1 MATKQ
6 RGHGK
11 GGIRQRPDG
20 TWEARVSDGVKM
32 NAAGNAVRARKSI
45 YGKARAEV
53 VAKLKVALRD
63 QQQGLPLTN
72 ERLTVKEFLTTYLAT
87 IKPGVRPSTYRSYE
101 QNVRLYLIPALGR
114 RPLAKLTPQE
124 VQAFL
129 DAKAKEKSR
138 TGKPFSAASLQRMRA
153 ILRQALGQAEAWD
166 QLPRNVAKLAKPPK
180 GKRRKA
186 KVLSAVQAESLLA
199 AIKGDRLEAL
209 YRVALTLGLRQG
221 EVLGLRWEHV
231 DLKAGTLLVCE
242 AMQRVKGEGLVAVEP
257 KSDAGTRTIKLP
269 KFLVELLR
277 AHEVAQAEERLGAT
291 KWADRGL
298 VFCTKRGTPFDGPNV
313 TRYFQRHLDRVGL
326 PHMRFHDLRHSA
338 ISFLAAS
345 GVPLEVAQR
354 IAGHSD
360 ARLTANVYRHIL
372 PEEHDRAA
380 EAMERRF
387 GDKG

>member
-1 MATKQ
+1 M
-6 RGHGK
+6 
-11 GGIRQRPDG
+11 
-20 TWEARVSDGVKM
+20 
-32 NAAGNAVRARKSI
+32 
-45 YGKARAEV
+45 
-53 VAKLKVALRD
+53 
-63 QQQGLPLTN
+63 TN
-72 ERLTVKEFLTTYLAT
+72 ERLMVKEFLTTYLAA

-101 QNVRLYLIPALGR
+101 QNIRLYLIPALGR

-129 DAKAKEKSR
+129 DAKAKAKTR
-138 TGKPFSAASLQRMRA
+138 AGKPFSAASLQRMRA

-180 GKRRKA
+180 GKRRQA
-186 KVLSAVQAESLLA
+186 KVLSAEQAESLLA
-199 AIKGDRLEAL
+199 AIKRDRLEAL

-231 DLKAGTLLVCE
+231 DLKVGPLLVCE
-242 AMQRVKGEGLVAVEP
+242 AMRRVKGEGIVAVEP
-257 KSDAGTRTIKLP
+257 ESDAGTRTIRLQKS
-269 KFLVELLR
+269 LVDLLR
-277 AHEVAQAEERLGAT
+277 AHKVAQAEERLGASR
-291 KWADRGL
+291 WADRGL
-298 VFCTKRGTPFDGPNV
+298 VFCTKHRTPFDGPNV
-313 TRYFQRHLDRVGL
+313 TKYFQRHLDRVGL
-326 PHMRFHDLRHSA
+326 PQIRFHDRRHSA
-338 ISFLAAS
+338 ISFLAAD

-387 GDKG
+387 GDRG